1 MAHNLEI
8 VNGEGAFYSFRE
20 IAWHKLGT
28 VTEDAKS
35 AQEALEIA
43 KLDWEVAKSPIY
55 VTDPTTNQP
64 VLVNDKWATTRVHK
78 ELGFSPLG
86 VVGNYYQ
93 PVQNTE
99 AFTFCDALSYE
110 GGLTYETAGSLS
122 DGKRVFLSMKMPET
136 IKVSG
141 GKDNVDLFIMVVNSH
156 DGSSPLI
163 ATVTPVRPVCANTVA
178 MALDSAVSKFTIRHT
193 KNATKRVEEAR
204 QALGITLKYQD
215 EFSIMAN
222 RLMETEMSKGEFANA
237 LKSVMPMPEDKEE
250 NKKAIEAW
258 NDKFSEIVKLWD
270 APTQDNIRGTAWA
283 AYNSVVEWAD
293 WYSPVRPMKGE
304 TVDVRRAERIVSGT
318 VNPFKDKFLS
328 ALV

>member
-1 MAHNLEI
+1 MAHQLEV

-43 KLDWEVAKSPIY
+43 KLDWQVTKNAIFT
-55 VTDPTTNQP
+55 TDPEGNP
-64 VLVNDKWATTRVHK
+64 VAIKDKWATTRFHK

-86 VVGNYYQ
+86 VVGNYYE
-93 PVQNTE
+93 PVQNAD

-110 GGLTYETAGSLS
+110 GGLTYETAGSMN

-136 IKVSG
+136 IKVAG
-141 GKDNVDLFIMVVNSH
+141 GKDNVDLYIMVVNSH

-163 ATVTPVRPVCANTVA
+163 ATVTPIRPVCANTVA
-178 MALDSAVSKFTIRHT
+178 MALSSAVSTFKIRHT
-193 KNATKRVEEAR
+193 KNATQRVEEAR
-204 QALGITLKYQD
+204 QTLGLTLKYQD

-222 RLMETEMSKGEFANA
+222 HLLETEMSKTEFGLI
-237 LKSVMPMPEDKEE
+237 LKSVMPKPEETE
-250 NKKAIEAW
+250 LNKRAVEAW
-258 NDKFSEIVKLWD
+258 DNKFSEIISLWD

-283 AYNSVVEWAD
+283 AYNAVVEWAD
-293 WYSPVRPMKGE
+293 WYAPVRPMKGE
-304 TVDVRRAERIVSGT
+304 SLDVRRAERIVSGT
-318 VNPFKDKFLS
+318 NAAIKDKFL
-328 ALV
+328 AAI

>member
-1 MAHNLEI
+1 MAHELEVI
-8 VNGEGAFYSFRE
+8 NGEGAFYSFRE

-28 VTEDAKS
+28 VTEDAKN
-35 AQEALEIA
+35 ATEALEIA
-43 KLDWEVAKSPIY
+43 KLDWEVAKQPIF
-55 VTDPTTNQP
+55 VSDAQGNP
-64 VLVNDKWATTRVHK
+64 VEIKDKWATTRVHK

-93 PVQNTE
+93 PVQNSE

-110 GGLTYETAGSLS
+110 GGLTFETAGSLN

-136 IKVSG
+136 IKVAG
-141 GKDNVDLFIMVVNSH
+141 GKDNVDLYIMVVNSH

-178 MALDSAVSKFTIRHT
+178 AALKGSVSKYTIRHT

-204 QALGITLKYQD
+204 EALGMTLQYQD
-215 EFSIMAN
+215 EFSVMAN
-222 RLMETEMSKGEFANA
+222 RLIETEMSKGEFSNV
-237 LKSVMPMPEDKEE
+237 LKAVMPMPEDKEE

-258 NDKFSEIVKLWD
+258 NDKFTDIIKLWD

-293 WYSPVRPMKGE
+293 WYAPVRPMKGE
-304 TVDVRRAERIVSGT
+304 SLDVRRAERIVSGT
-318 VNPFKDKFLS
+318 TNAFKDKFLA
-328 ALV
+328 AL